1 MAEFYLTQER
11 AMAPGISGEWPD
23 VIQKPD
29 NVNGRLVRLD
39 GAEDLIIKA
48 VAQLKFMGSEQLAEE
63 LKEKFL

>member
-1 MAEFYLTQER
+1 MAEFYLSQER

-23 VIQKPD
+23 VIPKPD